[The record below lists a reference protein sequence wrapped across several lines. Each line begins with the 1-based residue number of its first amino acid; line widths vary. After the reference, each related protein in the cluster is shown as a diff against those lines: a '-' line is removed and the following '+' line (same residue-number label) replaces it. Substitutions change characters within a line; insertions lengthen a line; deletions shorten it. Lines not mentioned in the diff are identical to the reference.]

1 MYRQYGILTALVQAQ
16 KKIMTQDEM
25 KKAAAQAALAYVE
38 TGSIIGIGTGSTANH
53 FIDLLAGIKGRIE
66 GTVASSVASAERL
79 KKHGI
84 PVFDLNAVGDLSLYV
99 DGADESSRHLHLIK
113 GGGGALTREKIV
125 AAASKMFVCIA
136 DETKLVDVLGKFP
149 LPVEVI
155 PMARSYVA
163 RQIVKLG
170 GQPVLREGFTTDN
183 GNVILDVHNLKIMN
197 PVELE
202 AKLNNIV
209 GVVTNGL
216 FALRPADVLILG
228 TPNGAKTLK

>member
-1 MYRQYGILTALVQAQ
+1 MN
-16 KKIMTQDEM
+16 QDEM
-25 KKAAAQAALAYVE
+25 KKAVAKAALEYVE
-38 TGSIIGIGTGSTANH
+38 PGTVVGVGTGSTANH
-53 FIDLLAGIKGRIE
+53 FIDFLATIKGKLE

-84 PVFDLNAVGDLSLYV
+84 PVFDLNAVGELPLYV

-125 AAASKMFVCIA
+125 AAASKTFVCIA
-136 DETKLVDVLGKFP
+136 DESKLVDVLGRFP

-163 RQIVKLG
+163 REIVKLG

-183 GNVILDVHNLKIMN
+183 GNLILDVHNLKILN

-202 AKLNNIV
+202 TRLNNIV

-216 FALRPADVLILG
+216 FALRPADVLLLG
-228 TPNGAKTLK
+228 TPGGVKTVK